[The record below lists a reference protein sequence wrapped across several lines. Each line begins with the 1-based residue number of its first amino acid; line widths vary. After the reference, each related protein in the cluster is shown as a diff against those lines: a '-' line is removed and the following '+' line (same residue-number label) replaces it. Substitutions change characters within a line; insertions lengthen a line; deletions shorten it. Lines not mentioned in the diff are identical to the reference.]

1 MTCDEVAHNSSLE
14 DASCTYGLVESSHGM
29 EGACY
34 SYAWVVCRPSL
45 EETYG
50 TYGLV
55 EDIACLEGSCE
66 TCILEHV
73 MYVQEAGNS
82 SQEESYEIH
91 DLVVYKTSLE
101 VPYETYAQEEDTV
114 FLGD

>member
-14 DASCTYGLVESSHGM
+14 DASCTYGLVESIHEM
-29 EGACY
+29 EGACC

-45 EETYG
+45 EETCG

-73 MYVQEAGNS
+73 MYVHTFRPVSA
-82 SQEESYEIH
+82 
-91 DLVVYKTSLE
+91 VYIPFNLT
-101 VPYETYAQEEDTV
+101 YETTR
-114 FLGD
+114 